1 MIKRD
6 ALLEI
11 RIENI
16 PARFITSAEAQLET
30 GARELLTAA
39 NLPFDA
45 LKAYGTYKRLVL
57 HITGLPGKSDE
68 KTMKVL
74 GPLAKF
80 WKDEKGGYTP
90 QSVGFAKGQGTT
102 PDTLTVETAPKGE
115 VLAAVKTI
123 PGRPAHKILAEIFP
137 KLIGALE
144 FPKTMVWEETRV
156 RFARPIRS
164 LAALY
169 GEKIVLFSFAGIKT
183 GRLTV
188 GLSAKGSRKIN
199 IPSAEKYF
207 RILENA
213 NVLVKDDERAKT
225 LAAEIEQFS
234 RRTKLEV
241 EADPELFKENLY
253 LVEYPVCVVGTY
265 NQEFLK
271 LPRELVHLV
280 MKKQLKFF
288 TVCDSRKK
296 LQPYFVGIRDGV
308 SKGQKNVE
316 EGFRNVL
323 EARFRDAMFFYG
335 RDLAEPMENML
346 NVLKSVTFQEK
357 LGSMSDK
364 AGRVEALAG
373 WLAAAVTGLD
383 AEAVKSAARL
393 VYADLS
399 SNVVREFTELQG
411 VMGYYYAKNSGL
423 NETASKAVG
432 EFYLPMSAKSPL
444 PSTKEGSVVSIAGKL
459 DTLAADFALGL
470 IPSGSEDPHALRRQA
485 LGLARIILENDLEL
499 PLKEA
504 FGRALELLPE
514 KVAGFDREKTVSALL
529 DFTWQRAETLFAEKG
544 FRFDEVKAV
553 KEFFIKNADLLDCRR
568 RINDLH
574 VVRKNPDF
582 EALAMAFKRA
592 KNILRQAR
600 HSGGDGPDEAVFEK
614 DEERALYSGV
624 KALSGKVKEHI
635 ANREYE
641 KSLVE
646 TVSIKAALDSFFN
659 AVMVMVDDPK
669 VKENRLRLIGSL
681 VSLFEDVAD
690 LSQLQQ

>member
-1 MIKRD
+1 MIKKE

-16 PARFITSAEAQLET
+16 PARFITSAEIQLEA
-30 GARELLTAA
+30 GARELLAAA
-39 NLPFDA
+39 NLPFET

-57 HITGLPGKSDE
+57 HITGLPGKSEE
-68 KTMKVL
+68 KTVKAM

-80 WKDEKGGYTP
+80 WKDEKGAYTP

-102 PDTLTVETAPKGE
+102 PDKLAVETSPKGQ
-115 VLAAVKTI
+115 VLTAVKTI
-123 PGRPAHKILAEIFP
+123 PGRPAPKVLSELFP
-137 KLIGALE
+137 GLIGSLE

-164 LAALY
+164 ITALY
-169 GEKIVLFSFAGIKT
+169 GDKIIPFAFAGIKS
-183 GRLTV
+183 GRFTV
-188 GLSAKGSRKIN
+188 GLSAKGSRQISV
-199 IPSAEKYF
+199 PSAEKYF

-213 NVLVKDDERAKT
+213 NVLVRDEERARV
-225 LAAEIEQFS
+225 LSAELEQFS
-234 RRTKLEV
+234 KRAGLEV
-241 EADPELFKENLY
+241 EADPELLKENLY

-265 NQEFLK
+265 DQEFLK

-288 TVCDSRKK
+288 TVCDSQKK

-323 EARFRDAMFFYG
+323 EARFRDAIFFYR
-335 RDLAEPMENML
+335 RDLAEPMEAML
-346 NVLKSVTFQEK
+346 EVLKTVTFQEK
-357 LGSMSDK
+357 LGSMFDK
-364 AGRVEALAG
+364 AVRVENLAG
-373 WLAAAVTGLD
+373 WFAEAASGLD
-383 AEAVKSAARL
+383 AGAVKSASRL

-411 VMGYYYAKNSGL
+411 VMGYYYARNGGL
-423 NETASKAVG
+423 SETASKAVG
-432 EFYLPMSAKSPL
+432 EFYWPMSARSPL
-444 PSTKEGSVVSIAGKL
+444 PSTKESSVVSLAGKL

-485 LGLARIILENDLEL
+485 LGLARIVLENDLEL

-504 FGRALELLPE
+504 FGRALELLPA
-514 KVAGFDREKTVSALL
+514 KAAGFDAARTVSALL
-529 DFTWQRAETLFAEKG
+529 DFTWQRAETLFEEKG
-544 FRFDEVKAV
+544 YRFDEVKAV
-553 KEFFIKNADLLDCRR
+553 KEFFIRNADLLDCRR

-574 VVRKNPDF
+574 SVRKNPDF

-592 KNILRQAR
+592 KNILRQAKY
-600 HSGGDGPDEAVFEK
+600 SPEGGPEEALFEK
-614 DEERALYSGV
+614 DEERALYSGIRT
-624 KALSGKVKEHI
+624 LSGKVKDHL
-635 ANREYE
+635 ARRQYE

-646 TVSIKAALDSFFN
+646 TVSIKGALDSFFN
-659 AVMVMVDDPK
+659 TVMVMAEDPK
-669 VKENRLRLIGSL
+669 VKENRLKLIGSL
-681 VSLFEDVAD
+681 VGLFEDVAD

>member
-30 GARELLTAA
+30 GARELLAAA
-39 NLPFDA
+39 NLPFET

-68 KTMKVL
+68 KTVKAM

-80 WKDEKGGYTP
+80 WKDEKGAYTP
-90 QSVGFAKGQGTT
+90 QSTGFAKGQGTT
-102 PDTLTVETAPKGE
+102 PDKLTTEIVPKGE
-115 VLAAVKTI
+115 VLVAVKII
-123 PGRPAHKILAEIFP
+123 PGRPAPKVLAEIFP

-156 RFARPIRS
+156 RFARPVRS
-164 LAALY
+164 MAALY
-169 GEKIVLFSFAGIKT
+169 GEKVIPFSFAGIKT

-188 GLSAKGSRKIN
+188 GLSAKGSRQIT

-213 NVLVKDDERAKT
+213 NVLVKDEERAKT
-225 LAAEIEQFS
+225 LAAELEQVC

-241 EADPELFKENLY
+241 EADPELVKENLY

-265 NQEFLK
+265 DQEFLK

-288 TVCDSRKK
+288 TVCDSGKK

-323 EARFRDAMFFYG
+323 EARFRDAIFFYG
-335 RDLAEPMENML
+335 RDLAEPIENML
-346 NVLKSVTFQEK
+346 NVLKTVTFQEK
-357 LGSMSDK
+357 LGSMYDK
-364 AGRVEALAG
+364 AGRVEALAA
-373 WLAAAVTGLD
+373 WLAASVPGLD
-383 AEAVKSAARL
+383 AEAVKSASRL

-411 VMGYYYAKNSGL
+411 IMGYYYAKNAGL
-423 NETASKAVG
+423 SELASSSVG
-432 EFYLPMSAKSPL
+432 EFYWPLSAKSPI
-444 PSTKEGSVVSIAGKL
+444 PSTKESSLVSIAGKL

-504 FGRALELLPE
+504 FERALELLPA
-514 KVAGFDREKTVSALL
+514 KAAGFDKEKTTSALL
-529 DFTWQRAETLFAEKG
+529 DFTWQRAETLFEEKG

-553 KEFFIKNADLLDCRR
+553 KEFFIRNADLLDCRC
-568 RINDLH
+568 RISDLH
-574 VVRKNPDF
+574 AVRKDPDF

-592 KNILRQAR
+592 KNILRQAK
-600 HSGGDGPDEAVFEK
+600 HSDGTVPDEAIFEK
-614 DEERALYSGV
+614 DEERALYAGI
-624 KALSGKVKEHI
+624 KALSGKVKGHI
-635 ANREYE
+635 SDREYQ
-641 KSLVE
+641 KGLVE
-646 TVSIKAALDSFFN
+646 TVSIKGALDKFFDG
-659 AVMVMVDDPK
+659 VMVMVEDQK
-669 VKENRLRLIGSL
+669 VKENRLRLIASL

>member
-1 MIKRD
+1 MIKKE

-16 PARFITSAEAQLET
+16 PARFITSAEEQLEA
-30 GARELLTAA
+30 GARELLAAA
-39 NLPFDA
+39 NLPFET

-57 HITGLPGKSDE
+57 HITGLPGRSEE
-68 KTMKVL
+68 KIIKAM

-80 WKDEKGGYTP
+80 WKDEKGAYTP
-90 QSVGFAKGQGTT
+90 QSSGFAKGQGTT
-102 PDTLTVETAPKGE
+102 PDKLTVETVSKGE
-115 VLAAVKTI
+115 VLVAMKTI
-123 PGRPAHKILAEIFP
+123 SGRPAQKVLAEIFP

-164 LAALY
+164 MAALY
-169 GEKIVLFSFAGIKT
+169 GEKIISFSFAGIKT

-188 GLSAKGSRKIN
+188 GLSAKGSRMIT
-199 IPSAEKYF
+199 IPAAEKYF

-213 NVLVKDDERAKT
+213 NVLVKDGERAEI
-225 LAAEIEQFS
+225 LAMEIEQVCK
-234 RRTKLEV
+234 RTRLEV
-241 EADPELFKENLY
+241 EADPELVKENLY
-253 LVEYPVCVVGTY
+253 LVEYPVCVVGAY
-265 NQEFLK
+265 DQEFLK
-271 LPRELVHLV
+271 LPKELVHLV

-288 TVCDSRKK
+288 TVCDSKKK

-316 EGFRNVL
+316 EGFRNVM
-323 EARFRDAMFFYG
+323 EARFRDAVFFYI
-335 RDLAEPMENML
+335 RDLAEPMESML
-346 NVLKSVTFQEK
+346 NVLKAVTFQEK
-357 LGSMSDK
+357 LGSMFDK

-373 WLAAAVTGLD
+373 WLAAAPGLN
-383 AEAVKSAARL
+383 AEAIKSASRL

-411 VMGYYYAKNSGL
+411 VMGYYYAKNAGL
-423 NETASKAVG
+423 NETAAKAVG
-432 EFYLPMSAKSPL
+432 EFYWPLSAKSPI
-444 PSTKEGSVVSIAGKL
+444 PSTKESSIVSIAGKL

-485 LGLARIILENDLEL
+485 LGLARMILEHDLEL

-504 FGRALELLPE
+504 FGRALELLPAGA
-514 KVAGFDREKTVSALL
+514 AGFDREKTVSALL
-529 DFTWQRAETLFAEKG
+529 DFTWQRAETLFQEKG

-553 KEFFIKNADLLDCRR
+553 KDFFIRNADLLDCRR

-574 VVRKNPDF
+574 AVRKNPDF

-592 KNILRQAR
+592 KNILRQAK
-600 HSGGDGPDEAVFEK
+600 HFDGTTPDAAMFDK
-614 DEERALYSGV
+614 DEERVLYSGIN
-624 KALSGKVKEHI
+624 ALSGKVKQHI

-646 TVSIKAALDSFFN
+646 TVSIKGALDNFFN
-659 AVMVMVDDPK
+659 TVMVMAEDPK
-669 VKENRLRLIGSL
+669 VKENRLRLIASL